1 MDFIT
6 IDDIKVHLRLDD
18 IVDEDTYLESL
29 GEAAEGLALSKVN
42 RGAEDITDLGS
53 SAVAQFK
60 LLVLTIVADLYAQR
74 ESTASVN
81 YQVTPAALGLI
92 CSLRKLKVVK

>member
-18 IVDEDTYLESL
+18 IVDEDAYLESL
-29 GEAAEGLALSKVN
+29 GNAAEGLALSKVN
-42 RGAEDITDLGS
+42 RASEDITELGS
-53 SAVAQFK
+53 SAVSQFK

-74 ESTASVN
+74 ESSASVN

>member
-18 IVDEDTYLESL
+18 IVDEDEYLESL
-29 GEAAEGLALSKVN
+29 GNAAEGLALSKVN
-42 RGAEDITDLGS
+42 RAAEDITELGS
-53 SAVAQFK
+53 SAVSQFK

>member
-29 GEAAEGLALSKVN
+29 GNAAEGLALSKVN
-42 RGAEDITDLGS
+42 RAAEDITDLGS